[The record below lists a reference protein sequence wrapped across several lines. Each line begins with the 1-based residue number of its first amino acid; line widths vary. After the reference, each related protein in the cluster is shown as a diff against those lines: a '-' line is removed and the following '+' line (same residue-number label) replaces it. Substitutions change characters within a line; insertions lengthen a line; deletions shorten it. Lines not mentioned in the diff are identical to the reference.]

1 MAGIDHTAAPAARAR
16 TILHVDLDAF
26 YASVEVRERPELA
39 GRPVIVGADPRG
51 GRGRGV
57 VTAASYE
64 ARVFGVH
71 SAMPISHAWRRC
83 PQGVYLR
90 PRMGLY
96 AQVSKRF
103 MAILGRYTDLVE
115 PLSIDEAFL
124 DVTASRA
131 LFGEGAV
138 IARRIKDEVRAEERI
153 TASIGVAPC
162 KFVAKVASDLR
173 KPDGL
178 VVVGDHEVRDF
189 LAPLPISALS
199 SDESFDDSL
208 IRDLERLGLNTLG
221 ALAALPVD
229 AMADRF
235 GKPGLRA
242 RFLAEGG
249 AEPLRPSAPVEPLE
263 ESMELPDSR
272 DGSQLPHALELL
284 IDRFLALPDRR
295 GRALRSLALSASLA
309 GGGSWRIELAL
320 NQPSGSAEVLRL
332 ALAPKLEAL
341 PGPADSLTLRALEI
355 TAGDAEQTPLLSRLE
370 EQRRGRLT
378 EAVRQ
383 TRATAGA
390 DSLLR
395 VLMLDPEARLPERR
409 LTLSPFEAKRR

>member
-1 MAGIDHTAAPAARAR
+1 MCSIFLCVLIPRFELLAACSEDWRLLRTPAALAPEPGRAQTVGQTSR
-16 TILHVDLDAF
+16 AAEAYGIRPGMRLGEALSRCPELNLVPPDPARAVKLWD
-26 YASVEVRERPELA
+26 EIRERLVGIGAEVESERA
-39 GRPVIVGADPRG
+39 GEAFFQTEGLHRLHG
-51 GRGRGV
+51 GRAGTVAATRRTLTQHRAIGAAARIA
-57 VTAASYE
+57 TAPSPFAARLAAGLEEPVE
-64 ARVFGVH
+64 A
-71 SAMPISHAWRRC
+71 
-83 PQGVYLR
+83 
-90 PRMGLY
+90 
-96 AQVSKRF
+96 
-103 MAILGRYTDLVE
+103 VE
-115 PLSIDEAFL
+115 PD
-124 DVTASRA
+124 R
-131 LFGEGAV
+131 
-138 IARRIKDEVRAEERI
+138 
-153 TASIGVAPC
+153 
-162 KFVAKVASDLR
+162 
-173 KPDGL
+173 
-178 VVVGDHEVRDF
+178 VRDF